1 MSLALFQNA
10 RRPGRLGVATAI
22 DLTFR
27 PTAFLFYFR
36 ADDKC
41 ADYALALATMVYHC

>member
-10 RRPGRLGVATAI
+10 RRPGRLGVGTAI

-27 PTAFLFYFR
+27 PTPFLLYFR
-36 ADDKC
+36 ADDKY
-41 ADYALALATMVYHC
+41 ADYAVHPATAVYHC